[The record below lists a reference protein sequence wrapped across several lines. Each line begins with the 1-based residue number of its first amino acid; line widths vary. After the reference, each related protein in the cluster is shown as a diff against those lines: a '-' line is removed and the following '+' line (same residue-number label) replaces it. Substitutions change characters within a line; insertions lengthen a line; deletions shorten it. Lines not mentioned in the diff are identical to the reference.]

1 MAEDRPLDYPA
12 PTRFVL
18 GTIGMPGSREFYLQA
33 DGPLAPR
40 GEHRTTTVALEKQQ
54 AAALAD
60 RVEQVLDGR
69 GHEVPEFATDND
81 PLSAGFT
88 SPDAQVGTMSIR
100 WDGQAE
106 RLVLEFFDVNDD
118 DGGEDVPRLPPML
131 RVTLTADQAAQ
142 FVARSIRVIA
152 AGRPPCPFCSEPLD
166 PDGHICPRANGYR
179 R

>member
-1 MAEDRPLDYPA
+1 MADERPIDYPG

-33 DGPLAPR
+33 DGAVDPQGNL
-40 GEHRTTTVALEKQQ
+40 RTTTVALEKQQ

-60 RVEQVLDGR
+60 RVEQVLDSR
-69 GHEVPEFATDND
+69 GHEVPEAPADND

-100 WDGQAE
+100 WDGRDE

-118 DGGEDVPRLPPML
+118 DAGEDVPQVPPVL
-131 RVTLTADQAAQ
+131 RVTLTAGQAAE
-142 FVARSIRVIA
+142 FVARSVRVIA
-152 AGRPPCPFCSEPLD
+152 AGRPPCPFCTEPLD
-166 PDGHICPRANGYR
+166 PEGHICPRANGYR